1 MTIIYGSYDIGIQ
14 FESGMSIKDPIELK
28 REFLRSTMEI
38 YRSLSKEKEPDP
50 EIIDSGMSYRNTY
63 DTVSFDAKKRR
74 LYF

>member
-1 MTIIYGSYDIGIQ
+1 
-14 FESGMSIKDPIELK
+14 MSIKDPIELK